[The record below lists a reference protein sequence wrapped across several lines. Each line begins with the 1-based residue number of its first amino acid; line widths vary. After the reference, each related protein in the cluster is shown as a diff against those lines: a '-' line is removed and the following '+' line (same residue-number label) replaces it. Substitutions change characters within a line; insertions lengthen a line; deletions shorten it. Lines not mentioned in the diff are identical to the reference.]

1 MFVTYGSTKNIFLK
15 SMLNS
20 KLLDFLNFKSQSL
33 KENCNLVQKLKNTIV
48 DNIRNSFFF

>member
-20 KLLDFLNFKSQSL
+20 KLLDFLKSQSL
-33 KENCNLVQKLKNTIV
+33 KENCNLVHKLKNTIV
-48 DNIRNSFFF
+48 DNIRNSYFF